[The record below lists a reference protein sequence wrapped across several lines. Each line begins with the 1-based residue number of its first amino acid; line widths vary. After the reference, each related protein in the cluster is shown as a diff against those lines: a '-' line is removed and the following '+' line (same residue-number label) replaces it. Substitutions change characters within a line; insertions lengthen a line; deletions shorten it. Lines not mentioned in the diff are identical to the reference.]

1 MPEHESGLRVDALYR
16 VSYAY
21 SIALSMRSANLSA
34 INAAR
39 PPDLRYSSQAEL
51 VREFWHA
58 ANAISTFA
66 VQLELIS
73 PQDARELLAYFG
85 SVLEGTMRR

>member
-1 MPEHESGLRVDALYR
+1 MPEHNDGLRVEALYR
-16 VSYAY
+16 VSSAY
-21 SIALSMRSANLSA
+21 SMALSMRSANLSA

-73 PQDARELLAYFG
+73 PRDAQEILAYFG
-85 SVLEGTMRR
+85 SASERER